1 MLENGEA
8 KIMPKPE
15 NGKKKMKLKL
25 TLHEEPLGNHE
36 FVPQMHKNG
45 RIFFGEQWRSPLH
58 VFFPLEEGE

>member
-15 NGKKKMKLKL
+15 NGRKKMKLKL

-45 RIFFGEQWRSPLH
+45 RIFLESNGGLPST
-58 VFFPLEEGE
+58 FFPFRRR